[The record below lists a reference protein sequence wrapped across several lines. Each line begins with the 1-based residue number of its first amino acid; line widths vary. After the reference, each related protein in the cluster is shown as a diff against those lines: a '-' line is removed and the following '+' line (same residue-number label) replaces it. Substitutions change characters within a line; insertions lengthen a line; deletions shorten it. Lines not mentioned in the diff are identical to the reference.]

1 MTSSSIKAFV
11 GQAALPA
18 EERLADVAATLSE
31 HGAQR
36 LNEEQR
42 RAVAAM
48 LCSSGEAIYALNG
61 PPGTGKTV
69 RSAVAASGQDPTAGG
84 FRSCWWMCARQA
96 EITPAEM
103 WALTLSCFRLQLVHR
118 NIRYNAV
125 WTMRIANY
133 SQLSLFK
140 PPLFEYR

>member
-11 GQAALPA
+11 GQAALPS

-48 LCSSGEAIYALNG
+48 LCSSGKAIYALNG

-69 RSAVAASGQDPTAGG
+69 RSAVAASDQAPTAGG
-84 FRSCWWMCARQA
+84 FRSCWWMCAREA
-96 EITPAEM
+96 EITLAEM
-103 WALTLSCFRLQLVHR
+103 RLWELTLSCFRLQVVHR
-118 NIRYNAV
+118 HIRYNAA
-125 WTMRIANY
+125 WTMRIAT
-133 SQLSLFK
+133 QLSLFK
-140 PPLFEYR
+140 PPLFECR